1 MTVTLLNPDALPE
14 VPLYRQV
21 AVASGSRT
29 VYIAGQVALDPTG
42 NLVGEG
48 DLAAQ
53 VEQVY
58 LNLAA
63 ALEAAGAT
71 FADVAK
77 LTCYLV
83 DYKPE
88 EFGLFMEGRERA
100 VRKLGISE
108 PLPPFTGIGVAAL
121 AGPGLLVEI
130 EAVAVLD

>member
-1 MTVTLLNPDALPE
+1 MPITLLNPETLPD
-14 VPLYRQV
+14 VPLYHQV
-21 AVASGSRT
+21 AVASGSKL
-29 VYIAGQVALDPTG
+29 VFIAGQVAVDSSG
-42 NLVGEG
+42 ALVGEA

-53 VEQVY
+53 VEQCYV
-58 LNLAA
+58 NLAA

-71 FADVAK
+71 FDDVAK

-88 EFGLFMEGRERA
+88 DFPLFLEGRERA
-100 VRKLGISE
+100 IAKLGIQN

-130 EAVAVLD
+130 EATAVLG

>member
-1 MTVTLLNPDALPE
+1 MPVTLLNPDALPE

-21 AVASGSRT
+21 AVASGTKT
-29 VYIAGQVALDPTG
+29 VYIAGQVAVDPTG
-42 NLVGEG
+42 ALVGEG

-53 VEQVY
+53 VEQCY

-63 ALEAAGAT
+63 ALEAAGAS
-71 FADVAK
+71 FANVAK

-88 EFGLFMEGRERA
+88 EFPLFMEGRERA
-100 VRKLGISE
+100 IRKLGIDE

>member
-1 MTVTLLNPDALPE
+1 MSITLLNPSTLPE

-21 AVASGSRT
+21 AVASGSKT
-29 VYIAGQVALDPTG
+29 VYIAGQVALDSAG

-63 ALEAAGAT
+63 ALEAAGAS

-77 LTCYLV
+77 LTCYVV

-88 EFGLFMEGRERA
+88 EFPLFMEGRDRA
-100 VRKLGISE
+100 VQKLGIAE

>member
-1 MTVTLLNPDALPE
+1 MPVTLLNPDALPQ

-21 AVASGSRT
+21 AVASGSRM
-29 VYIAGQVALDPTG
+29 VFVAGQVAVDPSG
-42 NLVGEG
+42 ELIGEG

-53 VEQVY
+53 VEQCY

-63 ALEAAGAT
+63 ALQAAGAS
-71 FADVAK
+71 FANVVK

-88 EFGLFMEGRERA
+88 KFPLFMEGRERA
-100 VRKLGISE
+100 VQRLGIAE

>member
-1 MTVTLLNPDALPE
+1 MPVALLNPNALPE
-14 VPLYRQV
+14 VPLYHQV
-21 AVASGSRT
+21 AVGSGSRM
-29 VYIAGQVALDPTG
+29 VFLAGQVAVDSDG
-42 NLVGEG
+42 ELVGEG

-58 LNLAA
+58 LNLAV

-71 FADVAK
+71 FADVVK

-88 EFGLFMEGRERA
+88 DFPLFMEGRDRA
-100 VRKLGISE
+100 VRKLGIPE

-130 EAVAVLD
+130 EAVAVLV

>member
-1 MTVTLLNPDALPE
+1 MTIALLNPNALPE
-14 VPLYRQV
+14 VPLYHQV
-21 AVASGSRT
+21 AVATGSRM
-29 VYIAGQVALDPTG
+29 VFLAGQVAVDSDG
-42 NLVGEG
+42 ELVGEG

-58 LNLAA
+58 LNLAV

-88 EFGLFMEGRERA
+88 DFPLFMEGRDRA
-100 VRKLGISE
+100 VRKLGIAE

-130 EAVAVLD
+130 EAVAVLA

>member
-1 MTVTLLNPDALPE
+1 MAVTLLNPHALPE

-21 AVASGSRT
+21 AVASGSRM
-29 VYIAGQVALDPTG
+29 VFIAGQVAVDSSG
-42 NLVGEG
+42 GLVGKG

-53 VEQVY
+53 SEQVY

-83 DYKPE
+83 DYAPE
-88 EFGLFMEGRERA
+88 DFPLFMEGRNRA
-100 VRKLGISE
+100 ISRLGITE

>member
-1 MTVTLLNPDALPE
+1 MSVTLLNPRTLPE

-21 AVASGSRT
+21 AVASGSKM
-29 VYIAGQVALDPTG
+29 VFLAGQVALDSAG
-42 NLVGEG
+42 ELVGEG

-63 ALEAAGAT
+63 ALESAGAT

-88 EFGLFMEGRERA
+88 EFPLFMEGRDRA
-100 VRKLGISE
+100 IRKLGITE

-121 AGPGLLVEI
+121 AAPGLLVEI
-130 EAVAVLD
+130 EAVAILD